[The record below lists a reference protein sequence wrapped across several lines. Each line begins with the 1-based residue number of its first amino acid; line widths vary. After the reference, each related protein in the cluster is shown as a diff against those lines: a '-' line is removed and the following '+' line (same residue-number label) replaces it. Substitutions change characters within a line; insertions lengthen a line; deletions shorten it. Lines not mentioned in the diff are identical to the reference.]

1 MEKEI
6 CTITLTGD
14 QAEQYTFY
22 SDNTIRKVE
31 TSINPN
37 PPTEWLTPSQINK
50 YNKDRIIRSCP
61 EDVKEI
67 VMQILDYP

>member
-1 MEKEI
+1 MENEI

-14 QAEQYTFY
+14 QSEQYTFY
-22 SDNTIRKVE
+22 SDNTIKKIDN
-31 TSINPN
+31 TDNLKPLI
-37 PPTEWLTPSQINK
+37 EWLSPKQINK
-50 YNKDRIIRSCP
+50 HNKDRIIRSCP

>member
-22 SDNTIRKVE
+22 SDNTIKKVE
-31 TSINPN
+31 PSTHPN
-37 PPTEWLTPSQINK
+37 PLTEWLTPSQINK
-50 YNKDRIIRSCP
+50 HNKDRIIRSCP

>member
-1 MEKEI
+1 MENEI

-14 QAEQYTFY
+14 QPEQYTFY
-22 SDNTIRKVE
+22 SDN
-31 TSINPN
+31 SIKKIDNTDHQKPLI
-37 PPTEWLTPSQINK
+37 EWLNPKQINK
-50 YNKDRIIRSCP
+50 HNKDRIIRSCP

>member
-22 SDNTIRKVE
+22 NDNTIKKVE
-31 TSINPN
+31 NHNDHNPLI
-37 PPTEWLTPSQINK
+37 EWLSPNQINK
-50 YNKDRIIRSCP
+50 HNKDRIIRNCP

>member
-1 MEKEI
+1 MENEI

-14 QAEQYTFY
+14 QPEQYTFY
-22 SDNTIRKVE
+22 SDNTIKKIDN
-31 TSINPN
+31 TDNLKPLI
-37 PPTEWLTPSQINK
+37 EWLSPKQINK
-50 YNKDRIIRSCP
+50 HNKDRIIRSCP

>member
-1 MEKEI
+1 MENEI

-14 QAEQYTFY
+14 QPEQYTFY
-22 SDNTIRKVE
+22 SDNTIKKVDN
-31 TSINPN
+31 TDNQKPLI
-37 PPTEWLTPSQINK
+37 EWLNPKQINK
-50 YNKDRIIRSCP
+50 HNKDRIIRSCP